1 MLKKLLWTDSDI
13 TGFIARIVLGVVI
26 LPHGLQKLLGM
37 FGGSGF
43 SATVYHFVDS
53 GIPSA
58 IAALIIIGE
67 SFGALALIIGLVSRF
82 AAFGI
87 SLIMLGAILMVH
99 LPNGFFMN
107 WFGNKQ
113 GEGFEYHI
121 LAIGL
126 GLITMIKGSG
136 RWSVDRFLTNKFFN
150 SVSESKDVFLR
161 RAVNS

>member
-1 MLKKLLWTDSDI
+1 LLKKLLETDNDF
-13 TGFIARIVLGVVI
+13 TGLIARVILGVVI

-37 FGGSGF
+37 FGGFGF
-43 SATVYHFVDS
+43 SATVDFFVNS

-58 IAALIIIGE
+58 IAILIILGE

-82 AAFGI
+82 VAFGI
-87 SLIMLGAILMVH
+87 SLIMLGAIFMVH

-113 GEGFEYHI
+113 GEGFEFHI

-126 GLITMIKGSG
+126 GMITMIKGSG
-136 RWSVDRFLTNKFFN
+136 RWSIDRLLTKQSFEELPE
-150 SVSESKDVFLR
+150 VKGR
-161 RAVNS
+161 C